1 MGSMYLVSRELPAAA
16 APPGVVV
23 GVDGADGSLWAL
35 DRAVAE
41 AAAFTVPLYVIAAVN
56 PAPTGYTPGMVD
68 LVQDS
73 IERLLAGM
81 SEVVT
86 RGIESV
92 LARHP
97 EPPRLS
103 LHIILGN
110 PVDAILRA
118 AAHHHTLVVGARGN
132 GGFARLLLG
141 SVATALIHHA
151 SCPVLV
157 VPSPDPRTP
166 HAAAAKEY
174 RSGAAR

>member
-1 MGSMYLVSRELPAAA
+1 MGSMYLVSRDLPAAA
-16 APPGVVV
+16 APPGVIV
-23 GVDGADGSLWAL
+23 GVDGSDGSLWAL
-35 DRAVAE
+35 DRAVVE
-41 AAAFTVPLYVIAAVN
+41 AAAFTLPLYVIAAVN

-81 SEVVT
+81 SEVAT

-97 EPPRLS
+97 EPLRLS

-110 PVDAILRA
+110 PVDVLLNASA
-118 AAHHHTLVVGARGN
+118 AHHTLVVGARGN

-141 SVATALIHHA
+141 SVATALLHHA
-151 SCPVLV
+151 RCPVLV
-157 VPSPDPRTP
+157 VPSPDASAPTRAEEYSSNAPR
-166 HAAAAKEY
+166 
-174 RSGAAR
+174 